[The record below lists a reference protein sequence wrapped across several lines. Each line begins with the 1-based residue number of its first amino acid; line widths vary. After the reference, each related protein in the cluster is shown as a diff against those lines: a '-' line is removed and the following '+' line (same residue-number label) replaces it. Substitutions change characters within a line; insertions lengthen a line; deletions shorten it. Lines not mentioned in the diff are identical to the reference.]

1 MDTVGDVDREHEPT
15 LLVLA
20 SFEKGHE
27 VLRAAKADGCRVLL
41 ITDRKLASAAWPR
54 ESIDEVF
61 YMPDMYNREHLT
73 NAVSY
78 LARTEHISRIV
89 PLDEYDMEM
98 AATLREHM
106 RLPGMGE
113 TAMRFFRDKLA
124 MRKRAAELGITV
136 PEFSAVLNHDD
147 LNRFMERVS
156 PPWFLKPR
164 TFASAIGIKRVTEP
178 SELWQ
183 LLHELGDRQSHHLL
197 EQYIGGDV
205 YHVDSIVSN
214 GTQVFAD
221 VHRYARPPFDV
232 YHGGGIFCTRTL
244 PRDGGEARELRELTE
259 RIINGFGLS
268 AGAVH
273 TEFIRSR
280 ADGRFYFLE
289 TAARVGGA
297 HISDLV
303 EAATGVNLWR
313 EWARV
318 EAAAA
323 RGTAYHLPEV
333 RGDYAGVIL
342 SLARQE
348 WPDTSGYTDPEIVLR
363 PRRSHH
369 AGLVV
374 ASPDPGRVEELLLQ
388 YLERFREDFYA
399 AMPAAENPTS

>member
-1 MDTVGDVDREHEPT
+1 MDTMNDVTDGRVPT

-27 VLRAAKADGCRVLL
+27 VLRAAKAEGCRVLL
-41 ITDRKLASAAWPR
+41 ITDRKLANAPWPR
-54 ESIDEVF
+54 ESIDEIF
-61 YMPDMYNREHLT
+61 YMPDMTNREHMT

-78 LARTEHISRIV
+78 LARSEHISRIV

-124 MRKRAAELGITV
+124 MRMRAAALEITV
-136 PEFSAVLNHDD
+136 PEFSAVFNHAD
-147 LNRFMERVS
+147 LERFMKRVP

-164 TFASAIGIKRVTEP
+164 TFASAIGIKRVAEP
-178 SELWQ
+178 SELWR
-183 LLHELGDRQSHHLL
+183 LLHDLGDRQSHHLL
-197 EQYIGGDV
+197 EQYVSGDV
-205 YHVDSIVSN
+205 YHVDSIVSD
-214 GTQVFAD
+214 GSQVFAE

-244 PRDGGEARELRELTE
+244 PRDGDDTRALREQTD
-259 RIINGFGLS
+259 RIISGFGMTS
-268 AGAVH
+268 GAVH
-273 TEFIRSR
+273 TEFIRSS
-280 ADGRFYFLE
+280 ADGRFFFLE

-297 HISDLV
+297 HISDVV

-318 EAAAA
+318 EAAEA
-323 RGTAYHLPEV
+323 RGTAYRLPAV
-333 RGDYAGVIL
+333 RQDYAGVIL

-348 WPDTSGYTDPEIVLR
+348 WPDTEGYTDPEIVLR

-374 ASPDPGRVEELLLQ
+374 ASPVAARVEELLLQ
-388 YLERFREDFYA
+388 YLMRFREDFYA
-399 AMPAAENPTS
+399 ALPAAEAPTS